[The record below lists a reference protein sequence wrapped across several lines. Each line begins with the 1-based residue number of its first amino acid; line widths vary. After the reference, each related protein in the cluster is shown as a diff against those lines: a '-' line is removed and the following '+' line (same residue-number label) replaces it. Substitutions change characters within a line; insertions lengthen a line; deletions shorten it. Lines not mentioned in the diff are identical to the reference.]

1 MKKDV
6 LKLARPHFLTL
17 AAYVP
22 PIPEEKGNKRI
33 IKLDQNE
40 CAYGCPPCVAEAL
53 TDFKEYHIYSDA
65 LQTKLRE
72 AIGKYCGA
80 PKENIIASNGSNQ
93 LIDLICRVFVEK
105 GDHVINCP
113 PTFELFKT
121 STLLSEGTLVE
132 VPRFDD
138 FALDVDGVL
147 QAVTPKTKL
156 IFLATPNNPTGN
168 STPSKDIV
176 RLLDSGVIVVVDE
189 AYIEFGGQ
197 GMLPYL
203 KDYPNMIIMRTFS
216 KWAGLA
222 GLRAGYA
229 IAHPDI
235 INLFMAVRL
244 PYVMS
249 IATQVAVMAVLQNL
263 QTAEEFLNNTLAER
277 ERVALMLKQV
287 PMFSRVLPSETNFF
301 LCQVK
306 DGKAAL
312 VDRKLKERGIIIRYY
327 GKDPVLKDYLRITLG
342 TPEENDIVVSAL
354 KEISI
359 EV

>member
-6 LKLARPHFLTL
+6 FKLVRPHFLTFE
-17 AAYVP
+17 AYVP
-22 PIPEEKGNKRI
+22 PIPEENSGKRI

-40 CAYGCPPCVAEAL
+40 CAYGCPSCVAEAL

-65 LQTKLRE
+65 SQAKLRE

-80 PKENIIASNGSNQ
+80 SKENIIASNGSNQ

-105 GDHVINCP
+105 GDEVINCP

-121 STLLSEGTLVE
+121 STLLSEGTLID
-132 VPRFDD
+132 VPRLND
-138 FALDVDGVL
+138 FSLDTDSVL
-147 QAVTPKTKL
+147 RAVTPKTKL

-168 STPSKDIV
+168 STPPKDIV

-197 GMLPYL
+197 SMLHYL

-222 GLRAGYA
+222 GLRAGYT

-235 INLFMAVRL
+235 ISLFMAVRL

-249 IATQVAVMAVLQNL
+249 VATQVAVMAVLQNIE
-263 QTAEEFLNNTLAER
+263 TAKKFLNNTLDER
-277 ERVALMLKQV
+277 KRIAPMLEQV
-287 PMFSRVLPSETNFF
+287 SMFSRVLPSETNFF

-306 DGKAAL
+306 DGKACLA
-312 VDRKLKERGIIIRYY
+312 DRKLKERGIIIRYY

-342 TPEENDIVVSAL
+342 MPEENDIVIATL
-354 KEISI
+354 QEISA